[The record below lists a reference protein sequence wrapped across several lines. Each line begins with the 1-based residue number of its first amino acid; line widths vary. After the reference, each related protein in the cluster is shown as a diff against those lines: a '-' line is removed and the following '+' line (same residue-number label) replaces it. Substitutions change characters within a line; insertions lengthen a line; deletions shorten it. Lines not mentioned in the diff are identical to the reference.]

1 MESVLTQAL
10 STLWE
15 SADLPSDFIEH
26 LDTVCQPL
34 FPKSGEQ
41 SKHPLHIL
49 PHLFCEH
56 VGGDPQLLN
65 SILIAWNIL
74 RQAARIL
81 DDFEDGDIQEGSKA
95 GLLLNTS
102 TGLIFS
108 ANMLLSNLEN
118 EGAAPEVAQAIRQR
132 FYSVLLQTCYGQH
145 LDLLSQQPS
154 LETRWQITRQ
164 KSGYFLGL
172 ITWISA
178 RLGIDDPEQLGLYQ
192 EFGEIL
198 GIMDQIHD
206 DLVDLKSTE
215 QAAGDLTRPYHWSL
229 PAAYAFSVLPE
240 PQQTQLQT
248 YLDEASS
255 CAQAEAKARE
265 IIIQSGAGLYL
276 TVQLTIYSQR
286 GQKLVQQMELR
297 SKKVAIPLGI
307 LEKLCHVN

>member
-1 MESVLTQAL
+1 MGSVLSQAL
-10 STLWE
+10 STLWK

-34 FPKSGEQ
+34 FPKEGEQ
-41 SKHPLHIL
+41 SKHPLHVL

-56 VGGDPQLLN
+56 VGGDPRLLN
-65 SILIAWNIL
+65 SILIAWNLL

-81 DDFEDGDIQEGSKA
+81 DDFEDGEVQTGNRA
-95 GLLLNTS
+95 GLLNTS

-108 ANMLLSNLEN
+108 ANMLLSKLEC

-132 FYSVLLQTCYGQH
+132 FYFLLLQTCYGQH
-145 LDLLSQQPS
+145 LDLSTLQPS

-178 RLGIDDPEQLGLYQ
+178 RLGTDDLEQLDLYQ

-215 QAAGDLTRPYHWSL
+215 KVAGDLTRPYHWSL
-229 PAAYAFSVLPE
+229 PVAYAFSVLPE
-240 PQQTQLQT
+240 PEQTQLQA
-248 YLDEASS
+248 YLEQSAADP
-255 CAQAEAKARE
+255 QAEEKARE
-265 IIIQSGAGLYL
+265 MIIKSGAALYL
-276 TVQLTIYSQR
+276 TVQLTVYYQR
-286 GQKLVQQMELR
+286 GQNLVKQMGLR
-297 SKKVAIPLGI
+297 SEKADIPLGI
-307 LEKLCHVN
+307 LENLCHVN